1 MNFINLLNI
10 PQLPFYPSV
19 FFFLCIWTDAIVQ
32 RSETYFSIEGQ
43 TVNILAFV
51 SHMLFVANMQLRT
64 IV

>member
-1 MNFINLLNI
+1 MNFINLLNTL
-10 PQLPFYPSV
+10 QLPFYPPI

-32 RSETYFSIEGQ
+32 RSETYFSIKGQ

-51 SHMLFVANMQLRT
+51 SHVLFVVNTQLWT